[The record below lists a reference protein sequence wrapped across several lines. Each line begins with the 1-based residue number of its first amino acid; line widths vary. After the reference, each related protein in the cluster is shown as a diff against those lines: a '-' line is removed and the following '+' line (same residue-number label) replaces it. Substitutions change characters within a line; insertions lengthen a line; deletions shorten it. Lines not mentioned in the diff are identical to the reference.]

1 MEEVSSTS
9 QEEEGVVPVTGTVDD
24 VELDNSVNEEWKN
37 EQEVNYEDEEI
48 QEMDMDDNYFH
59 DPSNVFKMDVICN
72 AFTEERPP
80 IKCHPIPDALNPC
93 EDVMGSNWLRGSVW
107 IVAFLAVFGNALVL
121 VVLLASR

>member
-1 MEEVSSTS
+1 MEDIGSSS
-9 QEEEGVVPVTGTVDD
+9 QEEQGVVFVTGAVDD
-24 VELDNSVNEEWKN
+24 VELGEIVDEEWKN
-37 EQEVNYEDEEI
+37 EQEVNYDEQEI
-48 QEMDMDDNYFH
+48 QELNHDENFH
-59 DPSNVFKMDVICN
+59 DPSNVFKMAVICN

-80 IKCHPIPDALNPC
+80 IKCSPMPDALNPC